1 MPTATEKERMRLQVE
16 QLTCFIEAAYA
27 GLVRDLKVTWKY
39 DWDDRQRELD
49 SPYSARIKRARRK
62 DYGKHTRIDFD
73 TPTYWGS
80 MSGMLYEQ
88 AYHMRERLIDKLD
101 DDKRA
106 KAEAALVNEYGPRHG
121 QRRGAMGE

>member
-1 MPTATEKERMRLQVE
+1 MATKQDKERMRLQIE
-16 QLTCFIEAAYA
+16 QLTCFLHAAYA

-39 DWDDRQRELD
+39 DWDDRQRELNGQ
-49 SPYSARIKRARRK
+49 YSSKVKRDRKK

-88 AYHMRERLIDKLD
+88 AYHMREILIDKID

-106 KAEAALVNEYGPRHG
+106 KATAALVREYGPELCTTVR
-121 QRRGAMGE
+121 